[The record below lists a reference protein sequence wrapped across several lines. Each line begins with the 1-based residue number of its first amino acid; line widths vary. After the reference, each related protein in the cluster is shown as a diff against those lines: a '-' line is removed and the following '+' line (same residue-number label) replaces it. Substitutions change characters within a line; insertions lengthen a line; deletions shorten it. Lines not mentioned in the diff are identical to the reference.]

1 MAMSICEIFPKD
13 AKVMRRIASACI
25 GAVTLLASVSA
36 TTSARAE
43 SENRAI
49 DLELILAV
57 DVSSSMTEAEQRVQR
72 DGYVDAFRHPDVA
85 RAIGLGAHGA
95 IAVSYIEWAGPGY
108 RRVVLPRWI
117 INGQEEAKRFA
128 DALASQPIIAEAG
141 TSISG
146 VLLHAANLFNQSGST
161 AQRRVIDISGDGL
174 NNAGPSIAPV
184 RDKLIASGIS
194 INGLPIALHRD
205 GSNPLESY
213 GKDYLES
220 YFENCVI
227 GGPDAFVIS
236 IEDISQFGIAIRR
249 KLVREIAGMPARVW
263 LASHRHR
270 HRTNSFVDC
279 TAVHEFIGR

>member
-1 MAMSICEIFPKD
+1 MSICEIFPKD

-43 SENRAI
+43 SENRPV

-72 DGYVDAFRHPDVA
+72 DGYVNAFRHPDVA
-85 RAIGLGAHGA
+85 RAIGLGAHGV
-95 IAVSYIEWAGPGY
+95 IAVSYIEWAGPSY

-117 INGQEEAKRFA
+117 INGQDGAKRFA
-128 DALASQPIIAEAG
+128 DALAGQPIIAEAG

-146 VLLHAANLFNQSGST
+146 ALSHAAELFGQGGLD

-174 NNAGPSIAPV
+174 NNAGPPVVPV
-184 RDKLIASGIS
+184 RDMLVASGIS
-194 INGLPIALHRD
+194 INGLPINLHRD
-205 GSNPLESY
+205 GTNSFESY
-213 GKDYLES
+213 GNYLES

-227 GGPDAFVIS
+227 GGPDSFVIS
-236 IEDISQFGIAIRR
+236 IDDISLFGIAIRR
-249 KLVREIAGMPARVW
+249 KLIREIAGLPAHVW
-263 LASHRHR
+263 PASDRRRIHPV
-270 HRTNSFVDC
+270 FDC
-279 TAVHEFIGR
+279 TTIHQFMGR